1 MLTTARLRDQDF
13 HLFCNT
19 CRLHVHLARIVHA
32 CTCTLQLHS
41 HTCTCTCTCRSQS
54 ALETVAEQS
63 EPAGEV
69 DEVAKDEKPEPLTE
83 KQLNEVPIAVE
94 VFGMDVVSGK
104 WAVVEDKWKYMTYC
118 TLYTGCT
125 VHVHVHVG
133 EGTFSFVVS
142 HIS

>member
-1 MLTTARLRDQDF
+1 MYMYLYFTIA
-13 HLFCNT
+13 
-19 CRLHVHLARIVHA
+19 HA
-32 CTCTLQLHS
+32 
-41 HTCTCTCTCRSQS
+41 CTCTCRSQS

-104 WAVVEDKWKYMTYC
+104 WAVVEDN
-118 TLYTGCT
+118 TG
-125 VHVHVHVG
+125 
-133 EGTFSFVVS
+133 
-142 HIS
+142 IK